1 MLKDDEETVARVIRL
16 AGTRPAVPAERENR
30 VRRAVLADWQRA
42 NRRRA
47 AWRMAGT
54 AAALVAAAA
63 VMVITARL
71 WTDRR
76 TMVAPEPAAAVA
88 IVASVERVEQYA
100 AFTPGDSIRAGAG
113 IETPAAGRIALRL
126 ADRTSLRLD
135 AGTRMRF
142 VSATVIELV
151 TGAVYVDTGAASTGV
166 EVRTPLG
173 VVRDIGTQYEVR
185 VDPSALRVSVRT
197 GRVELQG
204 TADPVSVGPGT
215 RLMVNDRGS
224 VTSAVPTSGP
234 EWSWIASLAP
244 AFDIE
249 GKPLAS
255 FLDHLAHEY
264 GWTIRY
270 ADAQLARDASGII
283 LHGSIRGLSPEE
295 SLAVAVRTSGLSF
308 RFHDGEVVLSRA
320 AERR

>member
-1 MLKDDEETVARVIRL
+1 MLKDDEETVARLIRL
-16 AGTRPAVPAERENR
+16 TGARPAVPAERENR
-30 VRRAVLADWQRA
+30 VRSAVLAEWRRA

-47 AWRMAGT
+47 AWRMVGT
-54 AAALVAAAA
+54 AAALVGAAA

-71 WTDRR
+71 WTDRHAV
-76 TMVAPEPAAAVA
+76 VAPEPAAA
-88 IVASVERVEQYA
+88 IVASVERVESYA
-100 AFTPGDSIRAGAG
+100 AYTPGDSIRAGAG
-113 IETPAAGRIALRL
+113 IETPADGRIALRL

-142 VSATVIELV
+142 VSAAVIELV

-173 VVRDIGTQYEVR
+173 VVRDVGTQYEVR
-185 VDPSALRVSVRT
+185 VNPSALRVSVRT

-215 RLMVNDRGS
+215 QLTVSDRGS

-234 EWSWIASLAP
+234 EWSWIASLTP
-244 AFDIE
+244 AFDID

-255 FLDHLAHEY
+255 FLDHLAREY

-270 ADAQLARDASGII
+270 ADAQLTRDASGII

-308 RFHDGEVVLSRA
+308 RFRDGEVVLSRA